1 MTEEYMTS
9 AELTREIAELKIRL
23 ALQIEYEKELEAVLK
38 EAAQLNT
45 DDAQMAEMRRRI
57 LQRIDKAYPEAKRA
71 KKKQYS
77 GRRVGKILLI
87 AAALLIVSIGSAFA
101 TMRMVQAG
109 ILQLKME
116 QYPTYSTFELV
127 PTAEA
132 VEVPAGWEGDF
143 YPTYIP
149 EGYQIESIFGDS
161 VGYIDSKG
169 KILTIYETTQDTRTY
184 LDTEDAVISYGRI
197 NGYNA
202 TLIEKGVWVT
212 VLWSNSKSYFM
223 VDMQGEKDTAI
234 RIAESFVFVGR

>member
-9 AELTREIAELKIRL
+9 AELTQEIAELKIRL

-149 EGYQIESIFGDS
+149 EGYRVEVTSGVT
-161 VGYIDSKG
+161 VGYVNDSG
-169 KILTIYETTQDTRTY
+169 KMLKIFEGTSDIRMNF
-184 LDTEDAVISYGRI
+184 DTEDADIRYGRV
-197 NGYNA
+197 NGYEA
-202 TLIEKGVWVT
+202 TLIEKNGWVT
-212 VLWSNSKSYFM
+212 VIWSNKQKFFL